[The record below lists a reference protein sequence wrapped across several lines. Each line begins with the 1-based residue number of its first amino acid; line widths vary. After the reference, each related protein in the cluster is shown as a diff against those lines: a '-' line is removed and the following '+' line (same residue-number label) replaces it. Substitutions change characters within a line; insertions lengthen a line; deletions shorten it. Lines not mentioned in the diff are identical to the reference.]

1 LILETILE
9 LPDLFNPES
18 IIRYG
23 GLTLLLIVIF
33 LETGVFFGFFLPG
46 DSLVFIAGLLCDTK
60 FLDLPIMAL
69 WPLLIVCASAG
80 SMVGYAFGSRAGN
93 YFAHRRENFFYK
105 KKYLEITR
113 GFYDR
118 YGMWAFILGRFLPIV
133 RTFVPIFAGLAHI
146 NYNKFILF
154 NIIGAT
160 IWIST
165 MLFAGYG
172 LGNMFPS
179 LTNHLESIVV
189 GMVVLTAIPILVAWY
204 RQRGIFDGEA

>member
-1 LILETILE
+1 VTTLLSI
-9 LPDLFNPES
+9 PDFFNPES

-23 GLTLLLIVIF
+23 GITLLLLIIF
-33 LETGVFFGFFLPG
+33 METGVFFGFFLPG
-46 DSLVFIAGLLCDTK
+46 DSLVFVAGLLSDTEY
-60 FLDLPIMAL
+60 LDISVIAL
-69 WPLLIVCASAG
+69 WPLLIASAASG
-80 SMVGYAFGSRAGN
+80 SMVGYWFGSRAGS
-93 YFAHRRENFFYK
+93 YLAHRKENFFYK
-105 KKYLEITR
+105 KRYLDMTR

-118 YGMWAFILGRFLPIV
+118 YGMWAFILGRFLPII

-172 LGNMFPS
+172 LGNMFPT
-179 LTNHLESIVV
+179 LTNHLEAIVA
-189 GMVVLTAIPILVAWY
+189 GMIVLTAIPVWAAWR
-204 RQRGIFDGEA
+204 RQKRLFKGQG

>member
-1 LILETILE
+1 LATILS
-9 LPDLFNPES
+9 LPDIFNPES

-23 GLTLLLIVIF
+23 GITLLLIIIF
-33 LETGVFFGFFLPG
+33 METGVFFGFFLPG
-46 DSLVFIAGLLCDTK
+46 DSLVFVAGLLSDSQY
-60 FLDLPIMAL
+60 LDISVFAL
-69 WPLLIVCASAG
+69 WPLLIASAALG
-80 SMVGYAFGSRAGN
+80 SMVGYWFGSRAGN
-93 YFAHRRENFFYK
+93 YLANRKENFFYK
-105 KKYLEITR
+105 KRYLDMTR

-118 YGMWAFILGRFLPIV
+118 YGMSAFILGRFLPII

-172 LGNMFPS
+172 LGNMFPT
-179 LTNHLESIVV
+179 LTDHLEAIVA
-189 GMVVLTAIPILVAWY
+189 GMIVLTAIPVFVAWR
-204 RQRGIFDGEA
+204 RQKRIFEGQE

>member
-1 LILETILE
+1 MLT
-9 LPDLFNPES
+9 LPEFFNPES

-23 GLTLLLIVIF
+23 GLALLLMIIF
-33 LETGVFFGFFLPG
+33 METGVFFGFFLPG
-46 DSLVFIAGLLCDTK
+46 DSLVFVAGFLCDTEILDISV
-60 FLDLPIMAL
+60 FLL
-69 WPLLIVCASAG
+69 WPLLVVSAASG
-80 SMVGYAFGSRAGN
+80 SMVGYWFGKRAGA
-93 YFAHRRENFFYK
+93 YLAHRKENFFYK
-105 KKYLEITR
+105 KRYLDMTR

-118 YGMWAFILGRFLPIV
+118 YGMWAFIMGRFLPII

-172 LGNMFPS
+172 LGNMFPA
-179 LTNHLESIVV
+179 LADHLESIVV
-189 GMVVLTAIPILVAWY
+189 GMIVLSTIPVLVAWH
-204 RQRGIFDGEA
+204 RQRRLFKG